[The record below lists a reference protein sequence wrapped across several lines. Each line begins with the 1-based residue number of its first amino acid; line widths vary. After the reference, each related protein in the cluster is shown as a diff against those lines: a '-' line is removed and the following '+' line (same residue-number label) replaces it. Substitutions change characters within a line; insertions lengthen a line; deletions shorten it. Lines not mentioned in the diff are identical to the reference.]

1 MRACAPGWKREPIYQ
16 LERRLDSLTEA
27 ISGQVQGPIFAASLP
42 IAAQIHVSCV
52 REVSFLKLRTC
63 HLEVVVVI
71 YAPDTPTGT
80 GEPPNMEQCMSSEAQ
95 EQRERRSGTRTLIDK
110 MLTERQRML
119 VLFERVAGVE
129 PYADEMPN
137 NDLLQ
142 EFSQILVDYIASG
155 HFGLYERIAEGKERR
170 RGIVKLA
177 DELYPRIANTTQAAI
192 EFNDVCETANG
203 DSIGGNLSN
212 MLSKLGEEI
221 AVRIELEDQLISEM
235 IG

>member
-1 MRACAPGWKREPIYQ
+1 
-16 LERRLDSLTEA
+16 
-27 ISGQVQGPIFAASLP
+27 
-42 IAAQIHVSCV
+42 
-52 REVSFLKLRTC
+52 
-63 HLEVVVVI
+63 
-71 YAPDTPTGT
+71 
-80 GEPPNMEQCMSSEAQ
+80 MSSEAQ

-137 NDLLQ
+137 DELLQ

-155 HFGLYERIAEGKERR
+155 HFGLYERISEGKERR

-177 DELYPRIANTTQAAI
+177 EELYPRIANTTQVAI
-192 EFNDVCETANG
+192 EFNDIYEKANG
-203 DSIGGNLSN
+203 ESISDNLSN
-212 MLSKLGEEI
+212 MLSKLGEEL

-235 IG
+235 IGQS

>member
-1 MRACAPGWKREPIYQ
+1 
-16 LERRLDSLTEA
+16 
-27 ISGQVQGPIFAASLP
+27 
-42 IAAQIHVSCV
+42 
-52 REVSFLKLRTC
+52 
-63 HLEVVVVI
+63 
-71 YAPDTPTGT
+71 
-80 GEPPNMEQCMSSEAQ
+80 MEQCMSSEAQ

-137 NDLLQ
+137 DELLQ

-155 HFGLYERIAEGKERR
+155 HFGLYERISEGKERR

-177 DELYPRIANTTQAAI
+177 EELYPRIANTTQVAI
-192 EFNDVCETANG
+192 EFNDVYEKANG
-203 DSIGGNLSN
+203 NSISDNLSN
-212 MLSKLGEEI
+212 MLSKLGEEL

-235 IG
+235 IGQS

>member
-1 MRACAPGWKREPIYQ
+1 
-16 LERRLDSLTEA
+16 
-27 ISGQVQGPIFAASLP
+27 
-42 IAAQIHVSCV
+42 
-52 REVSFLKLRTC
+52 
-63 HLEVVVVI
+63 
-71 YAPDTPTGT
+71 
-80 GEPPNMEQCMSSEAQ
+80 MSSEAQ

-137 NDLLQ
+137 DELLQ

-155 HFGLYERIAEGKERR
+155 HFGLYERISEGKERR

-177 DELYPRIANTTQAAI
+177 EELYPRIANTTQVAI
-192 EFNDVCETANG
+192 EFNDVYEKANG
-203 DSIGGNLSN
+203 NSISDNLSN
-212 MLSKLGEEI
+212 MLSKLGEEL

>member
-1 MRACAPGWKREPIYQ
+1 
-16 LERRLDSLTEA
+16 
-27 ISGQVQGPIFAASLP
+27 
-42 IAAQIHVSCV
+42 
-52 REVSFLKLRTC
+52 
-63 HLEVVVVI
+63 
-71 YAPDTPTGT
+71 
-80 GEPPNMEQCMSSEAQ
+80 MSSEAQ

-137 NDLLQ
+137 DELLQ

-155 HFGLYERIAEGKERR
+155 HFGLYERISEGKERR

-177 DELYPRIANTTQAAI
+177 EELYPRIANTTQVAI
-192 EFNDVCETANG
+192 EFNDVYEKANG
-203 DSIGGNLSN
+203 ESISDNLSN
-212 MLSKLGEEI
+212 MLSKLGEEL

-235 IG
+235 IGQS